1 MMDLTR
7 WSDPLFWNEI
17 GQRIEAFGIL
27 APIFLAMLES
37 LIPALPLVLIV
48 ILNVNIYGLGLGFL
62 TSYVG
67 TMLGAT
73 LVFLFYRTISY
84 YGLHQ
89 KLHKFKTLDKTINWV
104 NNQGPLVIIVLSM
117 LPSTPSSFMNL
128 AFGLAQYS
136 KRKYLISIAIGK
148 VFMIGLF
155 SFFGNAFQAKENQ
168 VFIYIVSILLLVIT
182 YFISKMINKKTGIND
197 VSSK

>member
-1 MMDLTR
+1 MNFSQ
-7 WSDPLFWNEI
+7 WFDPTYWNEVAN
-17 GQRIEAFGIL
+17 RIQSFGLL

-73 LVFLFYRTISY
+73 VMFMFYRMISF
-84 YGLHQ
+84 YGLHE
-89 KLHKFKTLDKTINWV
+89 KLHKFKRIDQVINWV
-104 NNQGPLVIIVLSM
+104 NRQDMAVIVVLSM

-148 VFMIGLF
+148 IVMIGMFSLF
-155 SFFGNAFQAKENQ
+155 GQVFQAKENQ
-168 VFIYIVSILLLVIT
+168 IWIYIGSALMLVMT
-182 YFISKMINKKTGIND
+182 FYISRIVHKKTGIND
-197 VSSK
+197 VSSQ

>member
-1 MMDLTR
+1 MNFSQ
-7 WSDPLFWNEI
+7 WSDPAFW
-17 GQRIEAFGIL
+17 QRIANQIESFGIL
-27 APIFLAMLES
+27 APIFMAMLES

-48 ILNVNIYGLGLGFL
+48 IINVNIYGLGLGFL
-62 TSYVG
+62 TSYFG

-73 LVFLFYRTISY
+73 MMFMFYRMISF
-84 YGLHQ
+84 YGLHERM
-89 KLHKFKTLDKTINWV
+89 HKIRSLDKIINWV
-104 NNQGPLVIIVLSM
+104 NHQTPLVIIVLSM

-148 VFMIGLF
+148 VFMIGAFAL
-155 SFFGNAFQAKENQ
+155 FGNAFQAKENR
-168 VFIYIVSILLLVIT
+168 VFIYSASIVLFVIT
-182 YFISKMINKKTGIND
+182 YFISNFITKKTGIND

>member
-1 MMDLTR
+1 MNFSQWT
-7 WSDPLFWNEI
+7 DPVFWNQLA
-17 GQRIEAFGIL
+17 QRIESFGIF

-37 LIPALPLVLIV
+37 IIPALPLVIIV
-48 ILNVNIYGLGLGFL
+48 ILNVNIYGLGVGFL

-73 LVFLFYRTISY
+73 IMFLFYRTISF
-84 YGLHQ
+84 YGLHE
-89 KLHKFKTLDKTINWV
+89 KLHKFKAIDKTINWV
-104 NNQGPLVIIVLSM
+104 NNQRPIVIIVLSM

-148 VFMIGLF
+148 VFMIALF
-155 SFFGNAFQAKENQ
+155 AFFGNAFQAKENQ
-168 VFIYIVSILLLVIT
+168 IWIYLGSALLFIVT
-182 YFISKMINKKTGIND
+182 YFISKSINKRTGINE
-197 VSSK
+197 VSSR

>member
-1 MMDLTR
+1 MNLSQWT
-7 WSDPLFWNEI
+7 DPAFWNDI
-17 GQRIEAFGIL
+17 AHRIESFGLL

-48 ILNVNIYGLGLGFL
+48 ILNVNIYGLGVGFL
-62 TSYVG
+62 TSYFG

-73 LVFLFYRTISY
+73 IMFMFYRTISF
-84 YGLHQ
+84 YGLHE
-89 KLHKFKTLDKTINWV
+89 KLHKFKTIDKTINWV
-104 NNQGPLVIIVLSM
+104 NNQSPIVIIVLSM

-148 VFMIGLF
+148 VFMIALF
-155 SFFGNAFQAKENQ
+155 AFFGNAFQAKENQ
-168 VFIYIVSILLLVIT
+168 IWIYIGSALLFIVT
-182 YFISKMINKKTGIND
+182 YLISRSVNKRTGIND

>member
-1 MMDLTR
+1 MNFQQWL
-7 WSDPLFWNEI
+7 DPVFWNGI
-17 GQRIEAFGIL
+17 ANKIEAFGIL

-48 ILNVNIYGLGLGFL
+48 ILNVNIYGLGVGFL
-62 TSYVG
+62 TSYAG

-73 LVFLFYRTISY
+73 IMFLFYRTISF
-84 YGLHQ
+84 YGLHE
-89 KLHKFKTLDKTINWV
+89 KLHKFKSIDKMINWV
-104 NNQGPLVIIVLSM
+104 NRQNMAVIIVLSM

-148 VFMIGLF
+148 VVMIGLF
-155 SFFGNAFQAKENQ
+155 AIYGQVFQAKENQ
-168 VFIYIVSILLLVIT
+168 IWIYLGSALLFLGT
-182 YFISKMINKKTGIND
+182 YLISRIINKKTGID
-197 VSSK
+197 DASSK

>member
-1 MMDLTR
+1 MNFSQWT
-7 WSDPLFWNEI
+7 DPVFWTDFAN
-17 GQRIEAFGIL
+17 RIENLGPL

-48 ILNVNIYGLGLGFL
+48 ILNVNIYGLWVGFF
-62 TSYVG
+62 TSYLG

-73 LVFLFYRTISY
+73 VMFLLYRTISF
-84 YGLHQ
+84 YGLHE
-89 KLHKFKTLDKTINWV
+89 KLHKFKSTDKIIAWV
-104 NNQGPLVIIVLSM
+104 NRQNMAVIIVLSM

-148 VFMIGLF
+148 IVMIGLF
-155 SFFGNAFQAKENQ
+155 AFFGSVFQAQENQ
-168 VFIYIVSILLLVIT
+168 IWIYLIGGITLVLT
-182 YFISKMINKKTGIND
+182 YFISQAINKKTGIGD
-197 VSSK
+197 VSSNR

>member
-1 MMDLTR
+1 MNLSQWT
-7 WSDPLFWNEI
+7 DPVFWNEI
-17 GQRIEAFGIL
+17 AHRIEAFGIF

-48 ILNVNIYGLGLGFL
+48 ILNVNIYGLGVGFI
-62 TSYVG
+62 TSYLG

-73 LVFLFYRTISY
+73 IMFLFYRTISY
-84 YGLHQ
+84 YGLHE
-89 KLHKFKTLDKTINWV
+89 KMHKFKTLDKTINWV
-104 NNQGPLVIIVLSM
+104 NRQGPLVIIVLSM

-155 SFFGNAFQAKENQ
+155 AFFGNAFQAEENQ
-168 VFIYIVSILLLVIT
+168 LLIYFGSILLFILT
-182 YFISKMINKKTGIND
+182 YFISRSINKKTGIND

>member
-1 MMDLTR
+1 MTFTQ
-7 WSDPLFWNEI
+7 WFDPNFWNDVAN
-17 GQRIEAFGIL
+17 RIQNFGIM

-48 ILNVNIYGLGLGFL
+48 ILNVNVYGLGVGFL

-73 LVFLFYRTISY
+73 LMFLFYRTISF
-84 YGLHQ
+84 YGLHE
-89 KLHKFKTLDKTINWV
+89 KLHKFKRIDQVIHWV
-104 NNQGPLVIIVLSM
+104 NRQNMAVIIVLSM

-136 KRKYLISIAIGK
+136 KRKFLISIAIGK
-148 VFMIGLF
+148 VVMIGMFSLF
-155 SFFGNAFQAKENQ
+155 GQVFQAEENQ
-168 VFIYIVSILLLVIT
+168 IWIYIGSALMLVVT
-182 YFISKMINKKTGIND
+182 FYISKIINKKTGIND
-197 VSSK
+197 VSSQ

>member
-1 MMDLTR
+1 MDFSRLL
-7 WSDPLFWNEI
+7 DPLFWLELSNK
-17 GQRIEAFGIL
+17 IESFGIL

-48 ILNVNIYGLGLGFL
+48 ILNVNIYGLAMGFL
-62 TSYVG
+62 TSYFG

-73 LVFLFYRTISY
+73 IMFMFYRAISS
-84 YGLHQ
+84 YGLHERM
-89 KLHKFKTLDKTINWV
+89 HKIKSIDKTINWV
-104 NNQGPLVIIVLSM
+104 NRQSPLMIVVLSM

-128 AFGLAQYS
+128 AFGLAHYS

-148 VFMIGLF
+148 IVMIGLF
-155 SFFGNAFQAKENQ
+155 AFFGNAFQAKENQ
-168 VFIYIVSILLLVIT
+168 IWIYLGSIVMFIGT
-182 YFISKMINKKTGIND
+182 YFISNLLNKKTGIHD